1 LKPSCLIVLT
11 HGQTKKKEAFASKP
25 NDDNSMNPS
34 IEMAY
39 GKRKKSSHSKNG
51 FEIICLAMNR
61 V

>member
-1 LKPSCLIVLT
+1 LSDCSNSWP
-11 HGQTKKKEAFASKP
+11 KKKKKAFVSNP

>member
-1 LKPSCLIVLT
+1 MNLNTMSLPWYTRPTNGQAFPSN
-11 HGQTKKKEAFASKP
+11 P
-25 NDDNSMNPS
+25 MNPS

-39 GKRKKSSHSKNG
+39 GKKKKSSHSMNG